1 MNYVPNSQAVESEQA
16 VWDFKENY
24 GISSIGQ
31 TFANLTNSFMGSGRC
46 SNTWRSTRSQL
57 RGHLPPQSFGRLS
70 RCCRAPPPTGSSTG
84 SDHSLRR
91 DFPRCTGDGGRHR
104 CRTRFR
110 RCVTTKCVSLD
121 HAIGRHLRILSIAW
135 RECQRILEAH
145 IIVDLFLIESRVDD
159 VAAIRT
165 ITQPDIAA
173 RRVPGFSFGRTETI
187 AQRRN
192 AGNTNQWFEGCS
204 PADEATI
211 TAFPRH
217 AGSVSRSRIVN
228 TRGSQ
233 R

>member
-1 MNYVPNSQAVESEQA
+1 VNYVPNSQAVESEQA

-145 IIVDLFLIESRVDD
+145 IIVDLFLIEGRVDD
-159 VAAIRT
+159 VTTIRT
-165 ITQPDIAA
+165 LAKTNIASWRVCSLTL
-173 RRVPGFSFGRTETI
+173 RRADAI
-187 AQRRN
+187 AQGRN
-192 AGNTNQWFEGCS
+192 IGNRNEWLQQCS
-204 PADEATI
+204 AAD
-211 TAFPRH
+211 
-217 AGSVSRSRIVN
+217 
-228 TRGSQ
+228 
-233 R
+233 